1 MNERNKKINYRFI
14 ICAGVRTCMY
24 ELQLTAITGAH
35 KVTTVKALWLSAMKE
50 NSQWAMHS

>member
-14 ICAGVRTCMY
+14 ICAGVSTCMY

-35 KVTTVKALWLSAMKE
+35 KVATVKALWLSAMKE